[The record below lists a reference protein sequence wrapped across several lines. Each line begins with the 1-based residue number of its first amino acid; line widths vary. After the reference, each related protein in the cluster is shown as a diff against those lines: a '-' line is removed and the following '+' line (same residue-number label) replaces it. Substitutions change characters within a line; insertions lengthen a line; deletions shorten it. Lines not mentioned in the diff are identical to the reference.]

1 MATKFTP
8 RMNAARAQMDG
19 LRSTDPVVQAMLDA
33 TRRKREE
40 EEKKRKKLVEDKL
53 KEAKEF
59 KDEDQ
64 KALDEAAIKVGIKF
78 EYDDEGNIT
87 NYEETMS
94 KLYAELDA
102 AE

>member
-40 EEKKRKKLVEDKL
+40 EEKKRR
-53 KEAKEF
+53 
-59 KDEDQ
+59 
-64 KALDEAAIKVGIKF
+64 EAAQAVSSSGSVGLNRAAAALPGAARLKSTDPVIQQLLGDKA
-78 EYDDEGNIT
+78 
-87 NYEETMS
+87 
-94 KLYAELDA
+94 KHDA
-102 AE
+102 TLAA